1 MKYIILA
8 FSIYMGFVASAQ
20 VDTVNTKTGNL
31 VTSALK
37 EGTASY
43 AVYFTDSLGNR
54 ISSADIWDR
63 SIRFSTN
70 ATGEKIY
77 TFNWKWYSRDSLRA
91 NVTATG
97 NAKTLTPLT
106 HMADYGK
113 RGTFSW
119 QFANNVVTVA
129 PDFRRTA
136 KDSAF
141 NVVLN
146 PPGFEFPMDLE
157 IFPLLPFKKVG
168 QKFAIAFYEPGGPKA
183 DYYQLT
189 VTGKEDLAL
198 PGNNKASCW
207 LLRIDY
213 RSDSYATFWIAEK
226 TRDVLK
232 MQEYFRGR
240 YRYKVRLY

>member
-1 MKYIILA
+1 MKYILTMVSICVGLLA
-8 FSIYMGFVASAQ
+8 GAQ
-20 VDTVNTKTGNL
+20 VDTINTKTNKL
-31 VTSALK
+31 ITSALK

-63 SIRFSTN
+63 TIQFSTN
-70 ATGEKIY
+70 GSGEKIY
-77 TFNWKWYSRDSLRA
+77 TFNWKWYNKDTLRA

-97 NAKTLTPLT
+97 NAKTLEPIS

-113 RGTFSW
+113 RGTFAYD
-119 QFANNVVTVA
+119 FANNIVTVA
-129 PDFRRTA
+129 SAYRHNA

-141 NVVLN
+141 SVTLD

-157 IFPLLPFKKVG
+157 IFPLLPFKKTG
-168 QKFAIAFYEPGGPKA
+168 QQFSIAFYEPGTPKA
-183 DYYQLT
+183 DYYPLT
-189 VTGKEDLAL
+189 VTGKEDLSL
-198 PGNNKASCW
+198 PGNTKVSCW
-207 LLRIDY
+207 VLRIDY
-213 RSDSYATFWIAEK
+213 RPGSYATFWIADK
-226 TRDVLK
+226 TREVLK